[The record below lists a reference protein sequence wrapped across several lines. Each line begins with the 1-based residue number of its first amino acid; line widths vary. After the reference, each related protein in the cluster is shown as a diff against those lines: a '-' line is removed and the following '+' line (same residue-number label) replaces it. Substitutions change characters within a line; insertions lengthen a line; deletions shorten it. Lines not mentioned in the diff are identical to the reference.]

1 PLAEKWSA
9 FGWAVRTVD
18 GHDLAALTA
27 ALEKPLE
34 RGKPSCVIAR
44 TTKGKG
50 ISFMEDV
57 GKWHHGVPDDDEFA
71 RANAELDAAIVQLS
85 GGAA

>member
-1 PLAEKWSA
+1 
-9 FGWAVRTVD
+9 VRTVD
-18 GHDLAALTA
+18 GHDYAALTA
-27 ALEKPLE
+27 ALEQPLE
-34 RGKPSCVIAR
+34 NGKPSCVIAR

-57 GKWHHGVPDDDEFA
+57 GKWHHGVPSDDEFA
-71 RANAELDAAIVQLS
+71 KANAELDAAIAKL